1 MKKVLSNNFIYFSN
15 HSILFIT
22 FFTGFNYDILSF
34 TVIGTAV
41 VTMDLPHSRI
51 STDISLCGRILTV
64 TTNKEITI
72 FPLPVFF
79 SDFIAQGEIKILQ
92 SLKEFDEEIEN
103 NITEITDLKNKNKT
117 EFFILQPMKLI
128 FREKDKNREKD
139 KLMENQNKKN
149 QLSGN
154 FGEFQ
159 GSVVISTKITKNLL
173 HPEALQKNSNSL
185 KSKKNSN
192 INVNSK
198 SKNNLIKISNNLN
211 DGNGNG
217 EGDEGE
223 RENDQLLITL
233 QIAVFN
239 LRYSY
244 WMLVEGNFL
253 GNLIKNKNENIKIN
267 ANLHKKNVNLE
278 NTDMDFTVLDSI
290 EMKKEFDVIVLKC
303 WKLPSSVS
311 IFSFLEDRSMVAIG
325 LNNGKLFIS
334 IKNKLS
340 FYFVSDY
347 FIN

>member
-1 MKKVLSNNFIYFSN
+1 MNNFIYFSN
-15 HSILFIT
+15 YSILFII
-22 FFTGFNYDILSF
+22 FFTGSNYDILSF

-51 STDISLCGRILTV
+51 STDISLCGRILTI
-64 TTNKEITI
+64 TTDKEITI

-92 SLKEFDEEIEN
+92 SLKEFDEEIES
-103 NITEITDLKNKNKT
+103 NITEITDLKNKT
-117 EFFILQPMKLI
+117 EFCILHPMKLI
-128 FREKDKNREKD
+128 FREKEKNREKD
-139 KLMENQNKKN
+139 KLLENQNKKS

-173 HPEALQKNSNSL
+173 HSETSLEALQRNSNSL

-192 INVNSK
+192 LNVNINSK
-198 SKNNLIKISNNLN
+198 SKNNLIKISNNSN
-211 DGNGNG
+211 DGNSNG
-217 EGDEGE
+217 EGGDEGE

-239 LRYSY
+239 LKYSY

-253 GNLIKNKNENIKIN
+253 GNSIKNKNENIKVN

-334 IKNKLS
+334 IINKMS
-340 FYFVSDY
+340 FLFRV
-347 FIN
+347 